1 MRFDIFPFRLENMTT
16 SVRRTIYLL
25 VITLVINLGGWTFN
39 KEAWADVL
47 LDEQQSV
54 SSGGIQS
61 SVLSGE
67 DKSTPPEAECNHW
80 CHAIGH
86 FIGLFSHLNPVT
98 PEFSNGYS
106 AQQSLIIQFSSP
118 DGPFRPPRLLS

>member
-1 MRFDIFPFRLENMTT
+1 MLFDIIPFRHEDMTH

-39 KEAWADVL
+39 KEVWADVL
-47 LDEQQSV
+47 LDELQSIS
-54 SSGGIQS
+54 SSGVQS
-61 SVLSGE
+61 SALSGE
-67 DKSTPPEAECNHW
+67 DKSTPSEAVCNHW

-106 AQQSLIIQFSSP
+106 AQQSPFIQFPSP